1 MDHTIKFKTSIIK
14 YNNFIKNPIF
24 LLILIKLKRGQM
36 EYNPKLNMIIDGNEF
51 SYKIFDTLECVKKTW
66 SQREAA
72 KRLGISHSVLNRRI
86 KESEEKFGF
95 RLIETTGAGSG
106 LTENGL
112 KILNTYENY
121 MKRLENRDKPV
132 ICGGHISTG
141 LIEVLAEEYSL
152 DATIYRTDDQ
162 SALELSR
169 KDMVDI
175 LILDDPVRAFMYD
188 LDFTP
193 IAYDY
198 LVVVSKNN
206 DPINCTDDLNGKKFL
221 EIPNSS
227 QRLAWNTMD
236 NMKISYDIVKLVNS
250 PYTALKTVKKNPY
263 LYTFLNHS
271 FADGS
276 SILKNDTQHLI
287 SLVLCNRENSILKDF
302 VDFITSDGQKIIEQ
316 QGFMRI

>member
-1 MDHTIKFKTSIIK
+1 MK
-14 YNNFIKNPIF
+14 YK
-24 LLILIKLKRGQM
+24 
-36 EYNPKLNMIIDGNEF
+36 PKLDMIIDGNEF
-51 SYKIFDTLECVKKTW
+51 SYKIFETLKYVSKTW

-86 KESEEKFGF
+86 KESEMKFGF

-112 KILNTYENY
+112 KILKTYEKY
-121 MKRLENRDKPV
+121 MMRLENREKPV

-141 LIEVLAEEYSL
+141 LIEILAEEFSL
-152 DATIYRTDDQ
+152 DATIYSTDDQ
-162 SALELSR
+162 SALELAQ

-175 LILDDPVRAFMYD
+175 LTLDDPVRAFMYD

-193 IAYDY
+193 VAYDY
-198 LVVVSKNN
+198 LVLVSSNP
-206 DPINCTDDLNGKKFL
+206 DSINSPNDLNGKNFL

-236 NMKISYDIVKLVNS
+236 NIKINYEIVKLVKS
-250 PYTALKTVKKNPY
+250 PYSALKAIHKNSE

-271 FADGS
+271 FTEGS
-276 SILKNDTQHLI
+276 PILKNETQHLI
-287 SLVLCNRENSILKDF
+287 SLVLCNKENCVLKDF
-302 VDFITSDGQKIIEQ
+302 VDFITTDGQKIIEQ

>member
-1 MDHTIKFKTSIIK
+1 
-14 YNNFIKNPIF
+14 
-24 LLILIKLKRGQM
+24 M
-36 EYNPKLNMIIDGNEF
+36 EYNPKLNMIIDGKEF
-51 SYKIFDTLECVKKTW
+51 SYKIFETLKCVSKTW

-112 KILNTYENY
+112 KILNTYEKY
-121 MKRLENRDKPV
+121 MKRLEDREKPV
-132 ICGGHISTG
+132 ICGGYISTG
-141 LIEVLAEEYSL
+141 LMEVLAQKYSI
-152 DATIYRTDDQ
+152 DVTIYRTDDQ
-162 SALELSR
+162 SALELAR

-175 LILDDPVRAFMYD
+175 LTLDDPVRAFMYD

-193 IAYDY
+193 VAYDY
-198 LVVVSKNN
+198 LVLVSNN
-206 DPINCTDDLNGKKFL
+206 DHSINSLNDLNGKKFL
-221 EIPNSS
+221 EISDSS

-236 NMKISYDIVKLVNS
+236 NIKINYEIVKLVNS
-250 PYTALKTVKKNPY
+250 PYSALKAVQKNPE

-271 FADGS
+271 FAYGS

-287 SLVLCNRENSILKDF
+287 SLVLCNKENSVLKDF
-302 VDFITSDGQKIIEQ
+302 VDFITTDGQKIIEQ

>member
-1 MDHTIKFKTSIIK
+1 MK
-14 YNNFIKNPIF
+14 
-24 LLILIKLKRGQM
+24 
-36 EYNPKLNMIIDGNEF
+36 YNPKLNMIIDEKEF
-51 SYKIFDTLECVKKTW
+51 SYKIFEALICVSKTW

-86 KESEEKFGF
+86 KDSEEKFGF
-95 RLIETTGAGSG
+95 RLIESTGAGSG

-112 KILNTYENY
+112 KILSTYKKY
-121 MKRLENRDKPV
+121 IKRLENRKKPV

-141 LIEVLAEEYSL
+141 LMETLVEEYSL

-162 SALELSR
+162 SALELAQ

-175 LILDDPVRAFMYD
+175 LTLDDPVRAFMYD

-193 IAYDY
+193 VAYDY
-198 LVVVSKNN
+198 LVLVSNN
-206 DPINCTDDLNGKKFL
+206 TDSINSLKDLNGKDFL
-221 EIPNSS
+221 EIPYSS

-236 NMKISYDIVKLVNS
+236 NLNINYKIVKLVNS
-250 PYTALKTVKKNPY
+250 PYSALKTIHKNPR

-271 FADGS
+271 FTEGS
-276 SILKNDTQHLI
+276 PILKNETQHLI
-287 SLVLCNRENSILKDF
+287 SLVLCNKENSVLKDF
-302 VDFITSDGQKIIEQ
+302 VDFITSDGQEIIEQ

>member
-1 MDHTIKFKTSIIK
+1 MK
-14 YNNFIKNPIF
+14 
-24 LLILIKLKRGQM
+24 
-36 EYNPKLNMIIDGNEF
+36 YNPKLNMINDGNEF
-51 SYKIFDTLECVKKTW
+51 SYKIFDTLKCVSKTW

-86 KESEEKFGF
+86 KESEEKLGF
-95 RLIETTGAGSG
+95 MLIETTGAGSG

-112 KILNTYENY
+112 KILKTYERY
-121 MKRLENRDKPV
+121 IKRLEDRKKPV

-141 LIEVLAEEYSL
+141 LMEVLAEEFSL
-152 DATIYRTDDQ
+152 DATIYSTDDQ
-162 SALELSR
+162 SALELAR

-175 LILDDPVRAFMYD
+175 LTLDDPVRAFMYD

-193 IAYDY
+193 VAYDY
-198 LVVVSKNN
+198 LVLVSNKY
-206 DPINCTDDLNGKKFL
+206 DPINSVDDLNGKNFV
-221 EIPNSS
+221 EIPDSS

-236 NMKISYDIVKLVNS
+236 NIKIDYEIVKLVNS
-250 PYTALKTVKKNPY
+250 PYSALKSIQKSLD

-271 FADGS
+271 FIDGS

-287 SLVLCNRENSILKDF
+287 SLVLCNKENSVLKDF
-302 VDFITSDGQKIIEQ
+302 VDYITSDGQEIIEE